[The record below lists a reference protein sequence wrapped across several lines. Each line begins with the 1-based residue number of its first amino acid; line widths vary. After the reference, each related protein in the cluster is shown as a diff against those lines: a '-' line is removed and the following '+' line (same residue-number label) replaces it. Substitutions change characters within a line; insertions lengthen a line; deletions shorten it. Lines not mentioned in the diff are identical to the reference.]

1 MQHFTVA
8 SSAVILGLAASLA
21 SSGDRSRSHKD
32 SLKLRASPV
41 VAVTPARIMFTGF
54 LEQTRNLER
63 YSCPEV
69 EWRWGDGER
78 SIRTPDCESPDDDAA
93 FTDRLWSARHSYRR
107 QGTYEVALILRR
119 DGRAIAYAT
128 TRIVLH

>member
-1 MQHFTVA
+1 VQRFTVA
-8 SSAVILGLAASLA
+8 SSAVILGLTASLA

-32 SLKLRASPV
+32 SLKLRASPA

-54 LEQTRNLER
+54 LERDRDLGR

-78 SIRTPDCESPDDDAA
+78 SIRTPDCESPDDDDA
-93 FTDRLWSARHSYRR
+93 FYDRLWSARHNYSRE
-107 QGTYEVALILRR
+107 GTYEVALILRR
-119 DGRAIAYAT
+119 DGRAVAYAT
-128 TRIVLH
+128 TTVILH